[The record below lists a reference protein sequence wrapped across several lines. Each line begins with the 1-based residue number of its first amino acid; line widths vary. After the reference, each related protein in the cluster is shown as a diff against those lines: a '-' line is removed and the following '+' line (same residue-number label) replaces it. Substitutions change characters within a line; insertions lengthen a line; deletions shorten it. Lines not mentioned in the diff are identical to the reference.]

1 MNKTSEQEELQSERY
16 QEVADLVEMIRP
28 AVQSD
33 GGDLRLVGV
42 DADEGIVEVELQG
55 SCSSCAIS
63 SVTLQAGI
71 ERIIKGRLEWVT
83 EVRGGI
89 DESMDFEESFAMGR
103 GGYVPRG
110 Y

>member
-1 MNKTSEQEELQSERY
+1 MNKTSAQEELRTERY

-33 GGDLRLVGV
+33 GGDLRLVDV
-42 DADEGIVEVELQG
+42 DAEAGIVEVELQG

-71 ERIIKGRLEWVT
+71 ERIIKGRLGWVT
-83 EVRGGI
+83 EVRGGV
-89 DESMDFEESFAMGR
+89 DESMDFEDSFAMGR
-103 GGYVPRG
+103 GAYVPRG

>member
-1 MNKTSEQEELQSERY
+1 MNKTSDQQELQSERY
-16 QEVADLVEMIRP
+16 QEVADLIEMIRP

-33 GGDLRLVGV
+33 GGDLRLVDV
-42 DADEGIVEVELQG
+42 NAEEGIVDVELQG

-71 ERIIKGRLEWVT
+71 ERIIKGRLQWVT
-83 EVRGGI
+83 EVRGGV

>member
-1 MNKTSEQEELQSERY
+1 
-16 QEVADLVEMIRP
+16 MIRP

-42 DADEGIVEVELQG
+42 DAEQGIVEVELQG

-71 ERIIKGRLEWVT
+71 ERIIKGRLQWVT

>member
-1 MNKTSEQEELQSERY
+1 MNKTSGQEQLQSERF

-42 DADEGIVEVELQG
+42 DAEQGIVEVELQG

-83 EVRGGI
+83 EVRGGV